1 MDELLEG
8 AVDGEVV
15 GGLVVVADAA
25 GIVIF
30 GEILGAGE
38 AEDVA
43 ALREDG
49 PQEELKADGALQHGL
64 TQQFRNLMRK
74 HAPHLRLRAV
84 SGEIAPYQLTH
95 ALPGNTFGG
104 QGRTRLSP
112 AFLSVFYHC

>member
-1 MDELLEG
+1 MEG

-43 ALREDG
+43 ALGQDG
-49 PQEELKADGALQHGL
+49 LEEELKANGAFQHGL
-64 TQQFRNLMRK
+64 AQQFCDLMLK
-74 HAPHLRLRAV
+74 QALHLGLGAV
-84 SGEIAPYQLTH
+84 SGEIGPDQLTH
-95 ALPGNTFGG
+95 ALLGNALGG
-104 QGRTRLSP
+104 ECGLGLSS

>member
-1 MDELLEG
+1 MDQFLEG

-30 GEILGAGE
+30 CEILGAGE

-43 ALREDG
+43 ALCEDG
-49 PQEELKADGALQHGL
+49 PEEELKANGAFQHGL
-64 TQQFRNLMRK
+64 TQQFRYLMMK
-74 HAPHLRLRAV
+74 HPPHLGLRAV
-84 SGEIAPYQLTH
+84 SGKLATQQLTH
-95 ALPGNTFGG
+95 ALLGDVLGG
-104 QGRTRLSP
+104 EGRLRLSP